1 MLHIVDCVTDCIRF
15 AVPQPTEWQR
25 TGNQIEAA
33 MIFARAHLVDVRDAS
48 SMMDEID
55 PGQPFLRVDILR
67 WREIFRMIETS
78 GGNVDL
84 IGAFVG
90 LIG

>member
-1 MLHIVDCVTDCIRF
+1 MAAHRKLG
-15 AVPQPTEWQR
+15 QR
-25 TGNQIEAA
+25 RNDLCTGALRRRE
-33 MIFARAHLVDVRDAS
+33 DAS

-55 PGQPFLRVDILR
+55 PGQPFLRINILR

>member
-1 MLHIVDCVTDCIRF
+1 
-15 AVPQPTEWQR
+15 
-25 TGNQIEAA
+25 
-33 MIFARAHLVDVRDAS
+33 
-48 SMMDEID
+48 MMDEID
-55 PGQPFLRVDILR
+55 PWQPFLRVNILR